1 VASDGTVYLSGTT
14 TGTFAG
20 AQRSVQNVNNAFAAA
35 IGTNGAVKW
44 TQQYGGADGV
54 STGKSVAIDTQGSS
68 VLDAL
73 GLPRGAVSLTQSVDL
88 TNQTTLRAGD
98 SFQIQ
103 IQGTAARTATITV
116 DPGETFDSLVTKI
129 NGQLGG
135 AGKASVNYTGAGEN
149 LKIQVNAGKT
159 INLVAGPGDF
169 DALSRLG
176 LSAGVLTAPASGSAS
191 TSSTSTQSGVTPTYG
206 LGLTG
211 GVTGPLDISTK
222 MGADMAR
229 STLLQVLS
237 SIQSTYQTTNA
248 PPPATPTPGNTSG
261 TANAATTAQLANYN
275 LALSLMNTD
284 PSNAVANIQ
293 SIIASGG
300 QSGDGGLSSLLGAL
314 GGLGG

>member
-1 VASDGTVYLSGTT
+1 VGSDGTVYVSGTT

-73 GLPRGAVSLTQSVDL
+73 GLPRGAISFNQSVEL

-103 IQGTAARTATITV
+103 IQGTAARTATITI
-116 DPGETFDSLVTKI
+116 DQGETFDSLVTKI
-129 NGQLGG
+129 NAQLGG
-135 AGKASVNYTGAGEN
+135 IGKASVNFSGAGEN

-176 LSAGVLTAPASGSAS
+176 ITAGVLTAPATGSAS
-191 TSSTSTQSGVTPTYG
+191 TTSTTSTNTQAGVMPAFG

-211 GVTGPLDISTK
+211 GATGPLDISTK

-248 PPPATPTPGNTSG
+248 PPPAAPTPGNTSG
-261 TANAATTAQLANYN
+261 SANAATAAQLANYN

-284 PSNAVANIQ
+284 PNNAVSNIQ
-293 SIIASGG
+293 SILNSGG
-300 QSGDGGLSSLLGAL
+300 GGNSLSSLLGAL
-314 GGLGG
+314 GG